1 MPEVTKKEAASY
13 GLDDLLYL
21 MRRLRDPDDG
31 CPWDLEQS
39 YKTIVPSTIEEAYE
53 VADAIEREDLPALKE
68 ELGDYLF
75 QAVFYCQLAEEEG
88 RFDMDTVI
96 DELVGK
102 LIRRH
107 PHVFPG
113 GTLES
118 RRDESTASQKAQ
130 VSQNWEALKQEERNR
145 KGLEG
150 VFDDIPKALPAL
162 VGAQKVQKRAA
173 KQKFDWDSV
182 SPVYEKIQEEI
193 AEVKQAVLETDAL
206 SVEEE
211 IGDLLFSCVNLA
223 RHLKVDSETAL
234 RRSTKKFTRRYLV
247 MLAEFDKTQSERPFE
262 QLNPEQMDRL
272 WRQAKAV
279 IEANADELAVASIDR
294 DSSRL

>member
-102 LIRRH
+102 LVRRH

-145 KGLEG
+145 KGFEG

-162 VGAQKVQKRAA
+162 IGAQKVQKRAA

-182 SPVYEKIQEEI
+182 SPVYEKIQEEV
-193 AEVKQAVLETDAL
+193 AEVKQAVLKADAQ

-211 IGDLLFSCVNLA
+211 IGDLLFS
-223 RHLKVDSETAL
+223 KSPISS
-234 RRSTKKFTRRYLV
+234 ST
-247 MLAEFDKTQSERPFE
+247 D
-262 QLNPEQMDRL
+262 
-272 WRQAKAV
+272 
-279 IEANADELAVASIDR
+279 
-294 DSSRL
+294 